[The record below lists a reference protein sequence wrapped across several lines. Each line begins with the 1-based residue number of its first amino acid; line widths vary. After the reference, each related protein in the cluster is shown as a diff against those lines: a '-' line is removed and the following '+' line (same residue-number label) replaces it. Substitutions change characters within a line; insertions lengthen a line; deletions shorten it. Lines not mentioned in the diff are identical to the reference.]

1 MYRQASL
8 CCSWS
13 LGLDLSLEYSSKH
26 YLIFL
31 SCLNWLECL
40 SFGLGLGVK
49 LLFQDQLGSIA
60 ELQVLAF
67 TIRLLAIDTRK
78 DVCLIEAHCL

>member
-40 SFGLGLGVK
+40 AL
-49 LLFQDQLGSIA
+49 
-60 ELQVLAF
+60 VLAWVSSF
-67 TIRLLAIDTRK
+67 HFRTNWAVLQAAATSSGIYHTTARYRHT
-78 DVCLIEAHCL
+78 